1 MSVNIQ
7 PLADYVVAKKESA
20 ETKTISGII
29 LPDSA
34 QEKPMFAI
42 VVAVGKG
49 IDGIKVGDKIIY
61 KNEYEATSIK
71 EGNDEYKIVFKENIV
86 ATIK

>member
-1 MSVNIQ
+1 MSVNIL
-7 PLADYVVAKKESA
+7 PLADYVVAKKEEA
-20 ETKTISGII
+20 QTKTVSGII

-34 QEKPMFAI
+34 QEKPVFAI

-49 IDGIKVGDKIIY
+49 VDGIKVGDKIVY

-71 EGNDEYKIVFKENIV
+71 EGDEEYKIVFKKNIV